1 MISQKMQN
9 SLNDQLTNELYSA
22 YLYLSMAAYA
32 FSIGLPGF
40 ARWFRVQASEEEG
53 HAMKFFD
60 YINEQGGRVTLKAI
74 KEPPKNF
81 KSAVD
86 LFEKTLEHEKKVTA
100 TINKLVKQA
109 RSENDY
115 ATETFLQWFVTEQIE
130 EEANDT
136 DILQKMNL
144 AGKSGGALLLLD
156 IQLGKRAAEAE

>member
-32 FSIGLPGF
+32 FSNGLPGV
-40 ARWFRVQASEEEG
+40 ANWFRVQAGEEQG

-60 YINEQGGRVTLKAI
+60 YINEQGGRVTLKEI

-100 TINKLVKQA
+100 MINKLVKQA
-109 RSENDY
+109 KSENDY
-115 ATETFLQWFVTEQIE
+115 TTETFLQWFVTEQVE
-130 EEANDT
+130 EEANDV
-136 DILQKMNL
+136 DILQKLNL
-144 AGKSGGALLLLD
+144 AGKTGSALLLLD
-156 IQLGKRAAEAE
+156 VQLGKRGTEAE